1 MRDFQFSYDRKR
13 RHIPIREVLSNKRM
27 RFLVAI
33 VTLLWVAVGAQ
44 IVVNKVFMKDGDII
58 GAFMNTN
65 SGLMESTLEVTA
77 NYGNQYLTQEDKLS
91 LISYLSNGLG
101 IRFDQKIENY
111 ETSERKETV
120 FIRESKRAKTTIKV
134 VTVNGNSS
142 IDAFAQNAE
151 KASGVTQYVMVRL
164 TIYEDANNDIL
175 EYQKIIK
182 SLFEQLKVTT
192 TNINTTLQFSG
203 AFAGNLLLE
212 TKDKMADRMINSLN
226 GAIVFENRQNDLY
239 TIYAYTGLLDEYIK
253 VDGNKI
259 NIQVAMNYDEENDT
273 TKIYLATPIISG
285 DW

>member
-33 VTLLWVAVGAQ
+33 VMLLWVAVGAQ

-77 NYGNQYLTQEDKLS
+77 NYGNQYLTQEEKLS

-120 FIRESKRAKTTIKV
+120 FIREAKRAKTTIKV

-142 IDAFAQNAE
+142 IDAFAQNLE

-164 TIYEDANNDIL
+164 TIYEDTNNDIL

-182 SLFEQLKVTT
+182 SLFEQLKVAT

-203 AFAGNLLLE
+203 AFAGNLFLE
-212 TKDKMADRMINSLN
+212 TKDKIADRMIDNLN
-226 GAIVFENRQNDLY
+226 GTIVYENRQNDLY

>member
-1 MRDFQFSYDRKR
+1 M
-13 RHIPIREVLSNKRM
+13 
-27 RFLVAI
+27 
-33 VTLLWVAVGAQ
+33 LLWTAVGAQ
-44 IVVNKVFMKDGDII
+44 IVANKVFMKDGDII

-65 SGLMESTLEVTA
+65 SGLMESTLEITA
-77 NYGNQYLTQEDKLS
+77 KYGNQYLTQEDKLS
-91 LISYLSNGLG
+91 LISFLSNGLG
-101 IRFDQKIENY
+101 IRFDQQAKNY
-111 ETSERKETV
+111 ETTERKETV
-120 FIRESKRAKTTIKV
+120 FVREAKRAKTTIKV

-142 IDAFAQNAE
+142 VDAFAQSSE

-182 SLFEQLKVTT
+182 SLFEKIKVTQ
-192 TNINTTLQFSG
+192 NNMNTTLQFSG

-212 TKDKMADRMINSLN
+212 TKNKMADRMIDSLN
-226 GAIVFENRQNDLY
+226 GAVVFENRQDDLY

-259 NIQVAMNYDEENDT
+259 NVQVAMSYDEENDS

>member
-13 RHIPIREVLSNKRM
+13 KHIPIREVLGHKKM
-27 RFLVAI
+27 RFLVA
-33 VTLLWVAVGAQ
+33 VVMLLWTAVGAQ
-44 IVVNKVFMKDGDII
+44 IVANKVFMKDGDII

-77 NYGNQYLTQEDKLS
+77 NYGNQYLTREDKLS
-91 LISYLSNGLG
+91 LISFLSNELG
-101 IRFDQKIENY
+101 IRFDEQVQNY
-111 ETSERKETV
+111 ETPERKEAV
-120 FIRESKRAKTTIKV
+120 FVKETKRAKTTIKV
-134 VTVNGNSS
+134 VTVNGINSV
-142 IDAFAQNAE
+142 DAFALNSEQS
-151 KASGVTQYVMVRL
+151 SGVTQYVMVRL
-164 TIYEDANNDIL
+164 TIYEDTNNDIL

-182 SLFEQLKVTT
+182 SLFEKLKVAK
-192 TNINTTLQFSG
+192 TNMNTTLQLSG

-212 TKDKMADRMINSLN
+212 TKNKMADRMIDSLN
-226 GAIVFENRQNDLY
+226 GTIVFENRQDDLY

-259 NIQVAMNYDEENDT
+259 NIQVAMSYDEEMNS

>member
-13 RHIPIREVLSNKRM
+13 KHIPIREILNHKKM

-33 VTLLWVAVGAQ
+33 VMLLWTAVGAQ
-44 IVVNKVFMKDGDII
+44 IVANKVFMKDGDII

-101 IRFDQKIENY
+101 IRFDQQIENY
-111 ETSERKETV
+111 ETAERKETV
-120 FIRESKRAKTTIKV
+120 FIREAKRAKTTIKV
-134 VTVNGNSS
+134 VTVNGNRSV
-142 IDAFAQNAE
+142 DAFVQNSE
-151 KASGVTQYVMVRL
+151 KTAGVTQYVMVRL

-175 EYQKIIK
+175 EYQSIIK
-182 SLFEQLKVTT
+182 SLFEQLKVTK

-212 TKDKMADRMINSLN
+212 TKDKMADRMIGSLN
-226 GAIVFENRQNDLY
+226 GTIVFENRQDDMY

-259 NIQVAMNYDEENDT
+259 NIQVAMNYDEANDT

>member
-1 MRDFQFSYDRKR
+1 MRNFQYSYDKKSRY
-13 RHIPIREVLSNKRM
+13 IPIREVLRHKKM
-27 RFLVAI
+27 RFLVA
-33 VTLLWVAVGAQ
+33 VVMLLWTAVGAQ
-44 IVVNKVFMKDGDII
+44 IVANKVFMKDGDII

-65 SGLMESTLEVTA
+65 SGLMESTLEITA
-77 NYGNQYLTQEDKLS
+77 KYGNQYLTQEDKLS
-91 LISYLSNGLG
+91 LISFLSNGLG
-101 IRFDQKIENY
+101 IRFDQQAKNY
-111 ETSERKETV
+111 ETTERKETV
-120 FIRESKRAKTTIKV
+120 FVREAKRAKTTIKV

-142 IDAFAQNAE
+142 VDAFAQSSE

-182 SLFEQLKVTT
+182 SLFEKIKVTQ
-192 TNINTTLQFSG
+192 NNMNTTLQFSG

-212 TKDKMADRMINSLN
+212 TKNKMADRMIDSLN
-226 GAIVFENRQNDLY
+226 GAVVFENRQDDLY
-239 TIYAYTGLLDEYIK
+239 IIYAYTGLLDEYIK

-259 NIQVAMNYDEENDT
+259 NVQVAMSYDEENDS

>member
-1 MRDFQFSYDRKR
+1 
-13 RHIPIREVLSNKRM
+13 M

-33 VTLLWVAVGAQ
+33 VMLLWVAVGAQ

-77 NYGNQYLTQEDKLS
+77 NYGNQYLTQEEKLS

-120 FIRESKRAKTTIKV
+120 FIREAKRAKTTIKV

-142 IDAFAQNAE
+142 IDAFAQNLE

-164 TIYEDANNDIL
+164 TIYEDTNNDIL

-182 SLFEQLKVTT
+182 SLFEQLKVAT

-203 AFAGNLLLE
+203 AFAGNLFLE
-212 TKDKMADRMINSLN
+212 TKDKIADRMIDNLN
-226 GAIVFENRQNDLY
+226 GTIVYENRQNDLY